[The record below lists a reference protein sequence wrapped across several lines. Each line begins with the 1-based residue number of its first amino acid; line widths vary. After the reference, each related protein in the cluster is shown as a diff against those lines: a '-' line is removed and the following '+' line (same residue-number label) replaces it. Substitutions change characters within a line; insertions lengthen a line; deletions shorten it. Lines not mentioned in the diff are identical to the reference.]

1 MKIYD
6 YPKIDLDRAGTVHQI
21 PARLDWAM
29 LLHLAKMGGWQPN
42 AGNAFDEV
50 YLEPSGEKIS
60 ADEAAAIAHALEYI
74 LDDVPDF
81 DIPLG
86 KKIQAFEYF
95 SGTRKGQIVGL
106 IEFCRGGAFRIT

>member
-42 AGNAFDEV
+42 AANTFHEV
-50 YLEPSGEKIS
+50 YLQPHGEKIN
-60 ADEAAAIAHALEYI
+60 AEEAAAIALALEAV

-86 KKIQAFEYF
+86 GKIQAFEYF
-95 SGTRKGQIVGL
+95 SGTRKSQIVRL
-106 IEFCRGGAFRIT
+106 IEFCKGGAFRIT